1 MEGLRLHAFTVARV
15 ASTIAFVWFIFFLPG
30 AWDWQ
35 RDLGAALAVT
45 GGIGILIAHAQL
57 GTSFSIKAEA
67 HHLVTRGIYSKIRNP
82 IYVFGMAVIAGFVF
96 VVHRPQLWI
105 IFVIVTLIQIVRARR
120 EARVLESAF
129 GDEYRDYRRKT
140 WF

>member
-1 MEGLRLHAFTVARV
+1 MEGPRLHTFTVARMV
-15 ASTIAFVWFIFFLPG
+15 SIIAFAWFICFMPG

-35 RDLGAALAVT
+35 RDLGTALVVI
-45 GGIGILIAHAQL
+45 GGLGILIAHFQL

-67 HHLVTRGIYSKIRNP
+67 HHLVTHGIYSKIRNP
-82 IYVFGMAVIAGFVF
+82 IYVFGMLVIAGFVLVF
-96 VVHRPQLWI
+96 HRPQLWI
-105 IFVIVTLIQIVRARR
+105 IFVLVIIIQVVRARR
-120 EARVLESAF
+120 EALVLESAF

>member
-1 MEGLRLHAFTVARV
+1 MEGPRLHTFTVARMV
-15 ASTIAFVWFIFFLPG
+15 SIIAFAWFICFMPG

-35 RDLGAALAVT
+35 RDLGTALVVI
-45 GGIGILIAHAQL
+45 GGLGILIAHFQL

-67 HHLVTRGIYSKIRNP
+67 HHLVTH
-82 IYVFGMAVIAGFVF
+82 VFGMLVIAGFVLVF
-96 VVHRPQLWI
+96 HRPQLWI
-105 IFVIVTLIQIVRARR
+105 IFVIVIIIQVVRARR
-120 EARVLESAF
+120 EALVLESAF

>member
-1 MEGLRLHAFTVARV
+1 M
-15 ASTIAFVWFIFFLPG
+15 PG

-35 RDLGAALAVT
+35 RDLGTALVVI
-45 GGIGILIAHAQL
+45 GGLGILIAHFQL

-67 HHLVTRGIYSKIRNP
+67 HHLVTHGIYSKIRNP
-82 IYVFGMAVIAGFVF
+82 IYVFGMLVIAGFVLVF
-96 VVHRPQLWI
+96 HRPQLWI
-105 IFVIVTLIQIVRARR
+105 IFVIVIIIQVVRARR
-120 EARVLESAF
+120 EALVLESAF